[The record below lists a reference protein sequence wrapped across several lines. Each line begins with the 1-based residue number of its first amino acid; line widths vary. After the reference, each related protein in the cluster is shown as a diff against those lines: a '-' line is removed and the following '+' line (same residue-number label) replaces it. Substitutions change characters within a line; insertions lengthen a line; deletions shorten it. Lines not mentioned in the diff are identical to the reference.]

1 MRGSPTE
8 AKPRAGSETISRG
21 SEPKHGF
28 RESQMCGL
36 TPSDGQAQKRVLRE
50 AERVYGSLAPVLT
63 KWVYF
68 ILFAITALATWMLRD
83 YSSKA
88 LSHVSVLKSCLGDG
102 AAEDGTCVG
111 KGAVLRISL
120 GNVMFFAIMFLLTLG
135 VTRKDSW
142 RRFLHTGLW
151 PIKIVLWAVLIGIT
165 FAFPNHALYIYGQAA
180 RVLSGFFLVLQV
192 LIMIDFIYLINMWLL
207 ERDHCL
213 PGLVIGTLVTFI
225 GSLGVT
231 GVLYYFY
238 APSVHCHLNIFF
250 ITITLIL
257 GIGYSILSVTPIR
270 AANAGLLT
278 SGCVLGYCVY
288 LTWSALTSETVD
300 RVCVHNGGTGSRGVK
315 IVGFVLA
322 VLAILA
328 ATFTSATTTIFET
341 KAPEAQKE
349 GEEEDSELLPGRPD
363 VFYIVF
369 LLGSAYMAMLFTGW
383 SLNNTPGQFTI
394 DYGWFSVWVKMAS
407 SWFSAL
413 LYVWTLIAPAILRNR
428 NFS

>member
-1 MRGSPTE
+1 MYARSCLCE
-8 AKPRAGSETISRG
+8 VS
-21 SEPKHGF
+21 
-28 RESQMCGL
+28 
-36 TPSDGQAQKRVLRE
+36 
-50 AERVYGSLAPVLT
+50 PVLT

-135 VTRKDSW
+135 VTRK
-142 RRFLHTGLW
+142 
-151 PIKIVLWAVLIGIT
+151 
-165 FAFPNHALYIYGQAA
+165 
-180 RVLSGFFLVLQV
+180 
-192 LIMIDFIYLINMWLL
+192 
-207 ERDHCL
+207 RDHCL

-315 IVGFVLA
+315 V
-322 VLAILA
+322 ILV
-328 ATFTSATTTIFET
+328 TTSLHNP
-341 KAPEAQKE
+341 PELQC
-349 GEEEDSELLPGRPD
+349 SLY